1 MTREKAV
8 DAANLLYKL
17 ENIDNF
23 LDEQC
28 EQVSGQEDSELIA
41 IMNDMQVHV
50 LEYKKRLEE
59 ELEKL

>member
-1 MTREKAV
+1 MTREKALES
-8 DAANLLYKL
+8 ANLLYKI

-28 EQVSGQEDSELIA
+28 EQVNRQEDDELIA
-41 IMNDMQVHV
+41 MMNDMQVHV
-50 LEYKKRLEE
+50 LEYKKKLEE

>member
-1 MTREKAV
+1 MTREKAIE
-8 DAANLLYKL
+8 AANLLYKL

-28 EQVSGQEDSELIA
+28 EQVSRQEDGELIVM
-41 IMNDMQVHV
+41 MNDMQVHV

>member
-1 MTREKAV
+1 MTREKALKEA
-8 DAANLLYKL
+8 DLLYKL

-28 EQVSGQEDSELIA
+28 EQVSRQEDGELIT

-50 LEYKKRLEE
+50 LEYKKRLEK

>member
-1 MTREKAV
+1 MKRYKAV
-8 DAANLLYKL
+8 QAADLLYKL

-23 LDEQC
+23 FDEICNLSNNQKD
-28 EQVSGQEDSELIA
+28 EELIT
-41 IMNDMQVHV
+41 ILNDMQVRA

>member
-1 MTREKAV
+1 MKREKAIE
-8 DAANLLYKL
+8 AANLLYKL

-28 EQVSGQEDSELIA
+28 EQVNRQEDGELIA
-41 IMNDMQVHV
+41 MMNDMQVLV

>member
-1 MTREKAV
+1 MTQEKALE
-8 DAANLLYKL
+8 AANLLNKL

-28 EQVSGQEDSELIA
+28 EQVSRQEDGELIVM
-41 IMNDMQVHV
+41 MNDMQVRV

>member
-8 DAANLLYKL
+8 EAANLLCKL

-28 EQVSGQEDSELIA
+28 EQVNRQEDGELIA
-41 IMNDMQVHV
+41 MMNDMQVHV

>member
-1 MTREKAV
+1 MKWHKAV
-8 DAANLLYKL
+8 QAADLLYKL

-28 EQVSGQEDSELIA
+28 EQVSRQEDDELIA
-41 IMNDMQVHV
+41 MMNDMQVRV

>member
-8 DAANLLYKL
+8 EAANLLYKL

-28 EQVSGQEDSELIA
+28 EQVNRPEDGELI
-41 IMNDMQVHV
+41 IMMNDMQVRV

>member
-1 MTREKAV
+1 MTREKAIE
-8 DAANLLYKL
+8 AANLLCKL

-28 EQVSGQEDSELIA
+28 EQVSRQEDGELIA
-41 IMNDMQVHV
+41 MMNDMQVHV

>member
-41 IMNDMQVHV
+41 MMNDMQVHV

>member
-1 MTREKAV
+1 MKRYKAV
-8 DAANLLYKL
+8 QAADLLYKL

-23 LDEQC
+23 FDEICNLSNNQKD
-28 EQVSGQEDSELIA
+28 EELIT
-41 IMNDMQVHV
+41 ILNDMQVRV

>member
-1 MTREKAV
+1 MKWHKAV
-8 DAANLLYKL
+8 QAADLLYKL

-28 EQVSGQEDSELIA
+28 EQVNRQEDGELIA
-41 IMNDMQVHV
+41 MMNDMQVHV

>member
-1 MTREKAV
+1 MTREKALE
-8 DAANLLYKL
+8 AADLLYKL

-28 EQVSGQEDSELIA
+28 EQVNRQEDDELIA
-41 IMNDMQVHV
+41 MMNDMQVHV
-50 LEYKKRLEE
+50 LEYKKKLEE

>member
-8 DAANLLYKL
+8 EAADLLYKL

-28 EQVSGQEDSELIA
+28 EQVSRQEDGELIA
-41 IMNDMQVHV
+41 IMNDMQVRV
-50 LEYKKRLEE
+50 LEYKKKLEE

>member
-8 DAANLLYKL
+8 EAANLLHKL

-28 EQVSGQEDSELIA
+28 EQVSRQEDGELIVM
-41 IMNDMQVHV
+41 MNDMQVRV
-50 LEYKKRLEE
+50 FEYKKRLEE

>member
-8 DAANLLYKL
+8 EAANLLYKL

-28 EQVSGQEDSELIA
+28 EQVNRQEDGELIVM
-41 IMNDMQVHV
+41 MNDMQMHV

>member
-1 MTREKAV
+1 MTREKAIE
-8 DAANLLYKL
+8 AADLLYKL

-23 LDEQC
+23 LDEQRG
-28 EQVSGQEDSELIA
+28 QVSRQEDGELIA
-41 IMNDMQVHV
+41 MMNDMQVRV

>member
-8 DAANLLYKL
+8 EAANLLYKL

-28 EQVSGQEDSELIA
+28 EQVNRQEDGELI
-41 IMNDMQVHV
+41 IMMNDMQVRV

>member
-8 DAANLLYKL
+8 EAADLLYKL

-28 EQVSGQEDSELIA
+28 EQVSRQEDGELIA
-41 IMNDMQVHV
+41 MMNDMQVRV

>member
-8 DAANLLYKL
+8 EAADLLYKL

-28 EQVSGQEDSELIA
+28 EQVSRQEDDELIVM
-41 IMNDMQVHV
+41 MNDMQVRV

>member
-8 DAANLLYKL
+8 EAANLLSRL

-23 LDEQC
+23 LDEEC
-28 EQVSGQEDSELIA
+28 EQVSRQEDGELIVM
-41 IMNDMQVHV
+41 MNDMQVRV

-59 ELEKL
+59 AQEKL